1 MGAIQHSKA
10 TEDAPL
16 LTATPTGAVAVKVE
30 GELQTEPKHHALLG
44 MACVACSALCFSFM
58 STFIKYLT
66 YSLTSMEAIFWR
78 SIVACL
84 CNFIVVKLSGQD
96 LYVAPEYRRMLLY
109 RCFVGFSSM
118 GFAFYSIS
126 QMVLADASVV
136 IFTSPVMTFFM
147 GALFLHEKIDAIS
160 LISAIAAFGGLVC
173 VVRPGFLFGYD
184 HPTASTDGSWIA
196 VCSGLLGALSQVF
209 VFLIVRQLRGLNVFV
224 IIHYFTMS
232 NVVFAM
238 AWVALVQQT
247 FSIPST
253 PLVWGAIIGCGMFTF
268 LGQSFLTRGFQLEK
282 AGIASVM
289 RYLDVV
295 FVFIWDSV
303 ILGEHIN
310 HWSIVGAFIIVT
322 CAVLI
327 ALRKIKMTAA

>member
-1 MGAIQHSKA
+1 MGART

-16 LTATPTGAVAVKVE
+16 LPAGSVAVKVE
-30 GELQTEPKHHALLG
+30 GKVGAKPKAHALLG
-44 MACVACSALCFSFM
+44 MACVAISALCFSFM

-66 YSLTSMEAIFWR
+66 FTVTSMEAIFWR
-78 SIVACL
+78 SMVACA
-84 CNFIVVKLSGQD
+84 CNFILVKATGQS
-96 LYVAPEYRRMLLY
+96 LYVPPEHRKMLLI

-118 GFAFYSIS
+118 GFAFYAIS

-136 IFTSPVMTFFM
+136 IFTSPVMTFIA
-147 GALFLHEKIDAIS
+147 GALFLHEKIDPIS

-173 VVRPGFLFGYD
+173 VVRPGFLFGYH
-184 HPTASTDGSWIA
+184 HPTAATDGSWIA

-209 VFLIVRQLRGLNVFV
+209 VFLVVRQLRGLNVFV

-238 AWVALVQQT
+238 AWIALVQQ
-247 FSIPST
+247 SMSVSST
-253 PLVWGAIIGCGMFTF
+253 PQFWGAVFGCGLFTF
-268 LGQSFLTRGFQLEK
+268 LGQTFLTRGFQLEK

-295 FVFIWDSV
+295 FVFIWDSA

-310 HWSIVGAFIIVT
+310 HWSIVGAFIIVS

-327 ALRKIKMTAA
+327 ALRKIKMNAA